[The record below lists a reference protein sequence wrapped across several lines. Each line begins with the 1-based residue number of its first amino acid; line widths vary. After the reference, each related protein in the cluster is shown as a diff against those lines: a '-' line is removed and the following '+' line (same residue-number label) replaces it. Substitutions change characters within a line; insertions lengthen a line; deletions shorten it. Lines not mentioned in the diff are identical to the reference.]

1 MLKASS
7 LEEVLIV
14 RARHIVRLMY
24 IILLTTIFILP
35 NYFKFTLLNMTLA
48 YIPLELAFLLRLFV
62 PRRWFEWPLFIIYL
76 CIFTLMLPNTFY
88 MLTDLIHLNQ
98 FNFAFLSGLVL
109 TEWIHFT
116 ILLLA
121 VMFAM
126 LCYVLT
132 INELNQLPFSKR
144 TRISIVTMILFL
156 NGLGI
161 YVGRFLRFHSVH
173 IINNP
178 FSIIWSTLK
187 SIHAEAIL
195 FILMI
200 TLLQAFLLLCAKGVR
215 MKS

>member
-1 MLKASS
+1 
-7 LEEVLIV
+7 
-14 RARHIVRLMY
+14 
-24 IILLTTIFILP
+24 
-35 NYFKFTLLNMTLA
+35 
-48 YIPLELAFLLRLFV
+48 
-62 PRRWFEWPLFIIYL
+62 
-76 CIFTLMLPNTFY
+76 
-88 MLTDLIHLNQ
+88 
-98 FNFAFLSGLVL
+98 
-109 TEWIHFT
+109 
-116 ILLLA
+116 
-121 VMFAM
+121 MFAM